1 MFRIPKDKFSPSNW
15 QSVATILKQ
24 GVEMNTL
31 PCAKL
36 RAIVEAAREISRV
49 YEEEQ
54 EGRHWQQQQLQ
65 LDHNYRE
72 ENRLADSDNE
82 GESSHRPPSQEPA
95 TAAASDNGS
104 TKEHL
109 GADDFLPI
117 FIFCVVQA
125 QMERPC
131 ALCK

>member
-1 MFRIPKDKFSPSNW
+1 
-15 QSVATILKQ
+15 
-24 GVEMNTL
+24 MNTL

-36 RAIVEAAREISRV
+36 RAIVEAAREISRL

-54 EGRHWQQQQLQ
+54 KERHQQQ
-65 LDHNYRE
+65 RVE
-72 ENRLADSDNE
+72 VDNHSGGDMNKE
-82 GESSHRPPSQEPA
+82 VFE
-95 TAAASDNGS
+95 TAAEGNHRLTRELTGEADNGNES
-104 TKEHL
+104 AKEHL